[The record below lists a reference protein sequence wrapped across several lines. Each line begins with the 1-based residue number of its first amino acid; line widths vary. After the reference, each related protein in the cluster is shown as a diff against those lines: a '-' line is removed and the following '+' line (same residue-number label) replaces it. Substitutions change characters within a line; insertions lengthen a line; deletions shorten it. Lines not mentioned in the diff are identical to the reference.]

1 MTAGIIRRKVRSGL
15 ASTTVPWLTGF
26 VVLIL
31 ALSGCSSQ
39 APTTATTAPS
49 AAGVAASAAA
59 TPAATKQ
66 RGGRLVVSLD
76 SAPPTLDPHASPSA
90 VTFEMTSSVF
100 ETLLYLDKDRKLQP
114 YLAESYEASSDGK
127 VYTFKLRKD
136 VKFSDGTPFNA
147 AAVKYNFDRIVD
159 PNFKAGGSLATLAG
173 YDKTEVVDEF
183 TARVTFTSPNAPFLT
198 YAAGG
203 TLGMMSPTATKAQS
217 TEQVT
222 QVPVGSGPFKIKE
235 LVASDHATLVR
246 NDLFDRRAPGSD
258 HEGTAYLDE
267 VYFKFVPEGATRT
280 TTLES
285 GEAQLIH
292 NIPSQTLGRFEGA
305 QGFKVDKPAY
315 VGTPR
320 FAALNVTL
328 FPTNDPA
335 VRKAMLYATNKEAI
349 VNNSYKGV
357 GTVAYAPL
365 TAGTLDNSQFKTL
378 YAYNQDQAKKILDDA
393 GWKAESDG
401 IRTKDGKRLELVLN
415 AIDNGAGIDNYIQL
429 LQAQWREVGMDV
441 KIKSQ
446 ARAPWYEDNYKC
458 ANNAVPLFLRSGD
471 WDGMFSL
478 FHSSKIGTN
487 FNFSC
492 YSNPDVDKLLENGK
506 TETDPQKRQ
515 QIYLDAEKKVMD
527 DAAFLPLV
535 DELSVWAYKTTVA
548 GIVFNGY
555 TYPLFFDVAVAK

>member
-1 MTAGIIRRKVRSGL
+1 MAMTAGIIRRKVRSGL

-393 GWKAESDG
+393 GWKAGSDG

-415 AIDNGAGIDNYIQL
+415 AIDNGAGVLPHQRILLVARYCLIDDL
-429 LQAQWREVGMDV
+429 TTW
-441 KIKSQ
+441 
-446 ARAPWYEDNYKC
+446 P
-458 ANNAVPLFLRSGD
+458 
-471 WDGMFSL
+471 
-478 FHSSKIGTN
+478 GT
-487 FNFSC
+487 
-492 YSNPDVDKLLENGK
+492 PDC
-506 TETDPQKRQ
+506 
-515 QIYLDAEKKVMD
+515 
-527 DAAFLPLV
+527 
-535 DELSVWAYKTTVA
+535 EL
-548 GIVFNGY
+548 GG
-555 TYPLFFDVAVAK
+555 